1 MLIKKKISVKE
12 ITLILDKYSFQK
24 NQLSNLM
31 YSLLIDKMCS

>member
-1 MLIKKKISVKE
+1 MLKKKKISVKE
-12 ITLILDKYSFQK
+12 ITLILDTYSFQK